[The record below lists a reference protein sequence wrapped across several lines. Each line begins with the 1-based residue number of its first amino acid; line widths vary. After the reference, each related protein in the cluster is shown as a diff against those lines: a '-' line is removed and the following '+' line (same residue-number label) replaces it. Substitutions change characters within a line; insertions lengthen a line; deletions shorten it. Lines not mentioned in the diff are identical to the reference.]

1 MGGYRRACGVES
13 FELLIKLTEAV
24 LPSLDLLVQ
33 ARGREV
39 PLGHEGD
46 QVGQLVLGLPGNG
59 GNEIGEALDEGSD
72 FAQATVS
79 APLGRVN

>member
-1 MGGYRRACGVES
+1 MGGYRRACGLES
-13 FELLIKLTEAV
+13 FELPIKLNEAV

-46 QVGQLVLGLPGNG
+46 QVGQLVLGLP
-59 GNEIGEALDEGSD
+59 
-72 FAQATVS
+72 ATAAMRS
-79 APLGRVN
+79 AKLSTSLRPPCRRHSAA

>member
-1 MGGYRRACGVES
+1 MES
-13 FELLIKLTEAV
+13 FELPIKLNEAV

-59 GNEIGEALDEGSD
+59 GNEIGEALD

-79 APLGRVN
+79 APLGSVN